1 MPAPGRHDITR
12 FAALCN
18 TLPAILHSTKRSR
31 DGIGVATAIQE
42 VQPPMERNASLKSLS
57 QQLRKN
63 QTKEENLLWHNF
75 LKKYPM
81 RFRRQYVIG
90 NYIVD
95 FYCHQPKL
103 VVELDGSQ
111 HYDPAQQEKDQ
122 QRTAYL
128 ASQGLT
134 VLRFTNLEVTRQFS
148 VVCQAIDDACTNAF
162 PRGEG
167 GTPQA

>member
-1 MPAPGRHDITR
+1 
-12 FAALCN
+12 
-18 TLPAILHSTKRSR
+18 
-31 DGIGVATAIQE
+31 
-42 VQPPMERNASLKSLS
+42 MERNAALKGIS

-63 QTKEENLLWHNF
+63 QTKEEHLLWHNF
-75 LKKYPM
+75 LKKYPL

-95 FYCHQPKL
+95 FYCHQARL

-111 HYDPAQQEKDQ
+111 HYDPARQEQDR

-128 ASQGLT
+128 TAQGLT
-134 VLRFTNLEVTRQFS
+134 VLRFTNLEVTRQFRL
-148 VVCQAIDDACTNAF
+148 VCQAIDDSCTNTF

-167 GTPQA
+167 APEGGG

>member
-1 MPAPGRHDITR
+1 
-12 FAALCN
+12 
-18 TLPAILHSTKRSR
+18 
-31 DGIGVATAIQE
+31 
-42 VQPPMERNASLKSLS
+42 MERNANLTHLS

-63 QTKEENLLWHNF
+63 QTHEENLLWHNF

-90 NYIVD
+90 NYIAD
-95 FYCHQPKL
+95 FYCHQAKL

-111 HYDPAQQEKDQ
+111 HYDPTQEEQDR

-128 ASQGLT
+128 VSQGLQ
-134 VLRFTNLEVTRQFS
+134 VLRFTNLEVTRQFAA
-148 VVCQAIDDACTNAF
+148 VCQAIDDAAKNTF